1 MNILSLENVS
11 KSFGFKPL
19 LAGATFGLDAADK
32 VGLIGP
38 NGAGKTTLLRIVA
51 GEEQPDEGRVVLA
64 REITVGYL
72 SQNPTFAPDETVL
85 DAVFPATSEAMRL
98 LHDYERATAEVAAGG
113 GSDERLLARVAE
125 LTDRIGD
132 SGGWDLEVNA
142 RIVLTRLGLGD
153 TRARMGGL
161 SGGERKRVALARAL
175 VARPDLLILDEPTNH
190 LDAETVEWL
199 EGYLDEYAGALLVV
213 THDRYFLDRV
223 TRRILEVDRGAVR
236 GYDGN
241 YAYYLERRAE
251 LENARERAD
260 RRRATDLR
268 RELAWLQR
276 GARART
282 TKEKARVERVA
293 ELQAAPREA
302 ETRREVE
309 ISVAASRLGNKILEI
324 EDVSKSYDGRTL
336 FEGFTY
342 TMKRRDRI
350 GVLGPNGSGKT
361 TLLDVI
367 AGRTAPDRGRVARGE
382 TVVVGYYDQEMRDVD
397 PTQRAIDYVSE
408 AGGRVETAAGD
419 TITAG
424 AMLERFLVPP
434 ERQYSPV
441 ETFSGGER
449 RRLFLVRILMAAP
462 NVLLLDEPTNDLDV
476 ETLVRLEEYL
486 DSFPGCVVVVSHDR
500 YFLDRTV
507 EHVFHFE
514 GDGRVRG
521 YAGGYTAF
529 REAREREAAEAAE
542 VERGRRPKP
551 AAPAASA
558 PVEGP
563 RKLSFK
569 ERTELESLESRIG
582 AAEARKAEIEA
593 EIARGGSDHV
603 ALLALTRELEALE
616 AALAR
621 DVDRW
626 GELAERA

>member
-1 MNILSLENVS
+1 
-11 KSFGFKPL
+11 
-19 LAGATFGLDAADK
+19 
-32 VGLIGP
+32 
-38 NGAGKTTLLRIVA
+38 
-51 GEEQPDEGRVVLA
+51 
-64 REITVGYL
+64 
-72 SQNPTFAPDETVL
+72 
-85 DAVFPATSEAMRL
+85 
-98 LHDYERATAEVAAGG
+98 
-113 GSDERLLARVAE
+113 
-125 LTDRIGD
+125 
-132 SGGWDLEVNA
+132 
-142 RIVLTRLGLGD
+142 
-153 TRARMGGL
+153 
-161 SGGERKRVALARAL
+161 
-175 VARPDLLILDEPTNH
+175 
-190 LDAETVEWL
+190 
-199 EGYLDEYAGALLVV
+199 
-213 THDRYFLDRV
+213 
-223 TRRILEVDRGAVR
+223 
-236 GYDGN
+236 
-241 YAYYLERRAE
+241 
-251 LENARERAD
+251 
-260 RRRATDLR
+260 
-268 RELAWLQR
+268 
-276 GARART
+276 
-282 TKEKARVERVA
+282 
-293 ELQAAPREA
+293 
-302 ETRREVE
+302 
-309 ISVAASRLGNKILEI
+309 
-324 EDVSKSYDGRTL
+324 
-336 FEGFTY
+336 
-342 TMKRRDRI
+342 MKRRDRL
-350 GVLGPNGSGKT
+350 GVLGPNRSGKT

-367 AGRTAPDRGRVARGE
+367 AGRTAPDRGRVVRGE

-397 PTQRAIDYVSE
+397 PAQRAIDYVSE

-424 AMLERFLVPP
+424 SMLERFLVPP

-521 YAGGYTAF
+521 YAGGYSAF
-529 REAREREAAEAAE
+529 REAREREAAESAE

-551 AAPAASA
+551 AAAAAPA

-569 ERTELESLESRIG
+569 ERTELESLEARID
-582 AAEARKAEIEA
+582 AAEARKVEIEA

-603 ALLALTRELEALE
+603 ALLALTRELESLE